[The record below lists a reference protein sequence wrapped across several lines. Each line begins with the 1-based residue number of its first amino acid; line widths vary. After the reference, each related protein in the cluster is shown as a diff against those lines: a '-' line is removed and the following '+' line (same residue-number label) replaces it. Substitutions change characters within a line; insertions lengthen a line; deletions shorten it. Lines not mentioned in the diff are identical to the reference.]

1 MKYCYECGRLTGG
14 DPRYCQFCGRSYD
27 VKLCP
32 RRHENPR
39 FAEVCSQCGSRE
51 LSTPQPKV
59 SVLWKIAEF
68 FLRGLVGLL
77 IVYVVLSFIDAM
89 LSSPETG
96 NALLALVLLLV
107 PLAILWG
114 MVPDWL
120 RKLVRKALGKGGRHE
135 DR

>member
-1 MKYCYECGRLTGG
+1 MKYCYECGRITAGE
-14 DPRYCQFCGRSYD
+14 PRYCQFCGRTYD

-68 FLRGLVGLL
+68 FVRGLLGLL
-77 IVYVVLSFIDAM
+77 VVYVVLSFIYGL

-96 NALLALVLLLV
+96 NALLAFLLLLV
-107 PLAILWG
+107 PLVILWS
-114 MVPDWL
+114 MVPDWCK
-120 RKLVRKALGKGGRHE
+120 RLVRRALGKGGHRE

>member
-1 MKYCYECGRLTGG
+1 
-14 DPRYCQFCGRSYD
+14 

-68 FLRGLVGLL
+68 FVRALVGLL
-77 IVYVVLSFIDAM
+77 VVYVVLSFIYG
-89 LSSPETG
+89 LLTSPQTG
-96 NALLALVLLLV
+96 NALFALVLLTIPLV
-107 PLAILWG
+107 VLWSIL
-114 MVPDWL
+114 PDCFK
-120 RKLVRKALGKGGRHE
+120 RLVRKSLGKGGHRE

>member
-1 MKYCYECGRLTGG
+1 M
-14 DPRYCQFCGRSYD
+14 
-27 VKLCP
+27 KLCP

-68 FLRGLVGLL
+68 FVRGLLGLL
-77 IVYVVLSFIDAM
+77 VVYVVMSFIYGL
-89 LSSPETG
+89 LSSPQTG
-96 NALLALVLLLV
+96 NALLALMLLLV
-107 PLAILWG
+107 SLVIVWS
-114 MVPDWL
+114 MVPDWCK
-120 RKLVRKALGKGGRHE
+120 RLVRKALGKGGHRE